1 MKRLFLLLSVL
12 LFIKVSAQE
21 PSYDFKKF
29 RENNLAKESFKKDPE
44 KIQPLSKV
52 MGRIVWSDP
61 NGAFIL
67 PLDKSISMDSL
78 NKIVGVMQKI
88 RENQNMGPL
97 VFTKPNGTRIYALP
111 QDHMPCLVPDM
122 SQFNMPVV
130 DKGKK

>member
-1 MKRLFLLLSVL
+1 
-12 LFIKVSAQE
+12 
-21 PSYDFKKF
+21 
-29 RENNLAKESFKKDPE
+29 
-44 KIQPLSKV
+44 
-52 MGRIVWSDP
+52 
-61 NGAFIL
+61 
-67 PLDKSISMDSL
+67 
-78 NKIVGVMQKI
+78 MQKI

>member
-52 MGRIVWSDP
+52 MGRIV
-61 NGAFIL
+61 
-67 PLDKSISMDSL
+67 
-78 NKIVGVMQKI
+78 
-88 RENQNMGPL
+88 
-97 VFTKPNGTRIYALP
+97 
-111 QDHMPCLVPDM
+111 
-122 SQFNMPVV
+122 
-130 DKGKK
+130 